1 MTQPE
6 TRYTTVGNDRV
17 AYQVFGEG
25 PRDLVYTTGLF
36 GHVDMQWE
44 DPGSARVMRRLAMFA
59 RLIRFDRRGSGL
71 SDRPSD
77 GASSVAEQW
86 VEDCA
91 AVLDAAGSTSAV
103 LLGSGTQDAGPLIL
117 HFMDR
122 HPQRCSGLIFANT
135 TACWAARPDYPQGL
149 TPEAIEEIKE
159 IFNKTWGRPEFAAQ
173 YTPSEAKNPSFL
185 NWFAKYQRSV
195 ASPRTMVENLEQ
207 ATRLDC
213 RHLLERVR
221 VPTLVFGRSER
232 KFIPLAQSAYI
243 ARHVADARFV
253 TLPGSDGNLTGE
265 SSDQILD
272 LIEQFV
278 TGKRHGTTAE
288 RALAAVLF
296 TDIVGST
303 QRAAELG
310 DAGWRRLL
318 ELHDRVIGEQVATFR
333 GKVVDRSGD
342 GALSTFASPD
352 HAIDCA
358 LALQAPMAELGLP
371 IRSGVH
377 FGQLELRGADG
388 VGGIGVHIG
397 ARVMSMA
404 TAGEILLSHTAHGV
418 LAGSRYGFEERG
430 IHELKGVPGRWMIF
444 AVSPQAIA

>member
-6 TRYTTVGNDRV
+6 TRFTTVGNDRV
-17 AYQVFGEG
+17 AYQVIGDG

-36 GHVDMQWE
+36 GNVDMQWE
-44 DPGSARVMRRLAMFA
+44 DPGSARVLRRLATFS

-71 SDRPSD
+71 SDHPSNTD
-77 GASSVAEQW
+77 APVAEQW
-86 VEDCA
+86 IQDCA
-91 AVLDAAGSTSAV
+91 AVLDASGSTSAV
-103 LLGSGTQDAGPLIL
+103 LLGSGTQDAGPLVL
-117 HFMDR
+117 QFVDR
-122 HPQRCSGLIFANT
+122 FPQRCSGLILANT
-135 TACWAARPDYPQGL
+135 TACWAARPGYPQGL

-173 YTPSEAKNPSFL
+173 YTPSQAKNPAFL

-195 ASPRTMVENLEQ
+195 ASPRSMVQNLEHAAQ
-207 ATRLDC
+207 LDC
-213 RHLLERVR
+213 RHLLEKIK

-232 KFIPLAQSAYI
+232 KFIPLEQSAYI
-243 ARHVADARFV
+243 ARHIAGARFV

-265 SSDQILD
+265 SSDQVLD

-278 TGKRHGTTAE
+278 TGKRNCATTE

-303 QRAAELG
+303 QKAAEMG

-318 ELHDRVIGEQVATFR
+318 ELHDRLIGEQVELFR
-333 GKVVDRSGD
+333 GKVVDRTGD
-342 GALSTFASPD
+342 GALSTFTSPD

-358 LALQAPMAELGLP
+358 LALQTPMAELGIG
-371 IRSGVH
+371 IRAGVH
-377 FGQLELRGADG
+377 FGQVELRGDDG

-397 ARVMSMA
+397 ARVMSLA
-404 TAGEILLSHTAHGV
+404 TAGEILLSHTAQGV
-418 LAGSRYGFEERG
+418 LAGSRYSFEDRG
-430 IHELKGVPGRWMIF
+430 IHELKGVPGKWMIF
-444 AVSPQAIA
+444 AVTP